1 LALSRLIDNCR
12 KYDNTNTEYL
22 IGIILKTVQRTL
34 QIIGP
39 ALLLAACSAAPVSS
53 NMSDTPQKTEK
64 AGATTSDDNMAPAR
78 DGNIAI
84 MEEFEAAK
92 KKNTIVA
99 YDLFI
104 ARHPNHDLA
113 VKAKSLRLKA
123 QK

>member
-1 LALSRLIDNCR
+1 MALSRFIDNCR

-22 IGIILKTVQRTL
+22 IEILLKTVQRIL
-34 QIIGP
+34 QITGP
-39 ALLLAACSAAPVSS
+39 VLLLAACSAAPISS

-64 AGATTSDDNMAPAR
+64 AGAMTSDDNMAPAR